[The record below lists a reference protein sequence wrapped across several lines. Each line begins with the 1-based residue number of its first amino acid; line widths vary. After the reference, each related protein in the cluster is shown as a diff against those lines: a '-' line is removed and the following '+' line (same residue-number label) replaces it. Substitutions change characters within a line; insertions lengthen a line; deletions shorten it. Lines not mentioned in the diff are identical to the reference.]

1 MLIQTSEGHLA
12 AQFSVLYVCTF
23 RRDASE
29 YTLSFIKPFFIRV
42 PFAQRRTVI
51 LHCFYFP
58 KSRKSELH
66 NVLHVG
72 VRVNLKLCSFN
83 TLLLCRIIDTFTLY
97 SYNWLL
103 NVKTVI
109 IVLSC
114 LYVAKKLSDFCHWN
128 LRKSAKT
135 FPGWNCPKIK
145 NDLNPVPNR
154 VNTIKSEKA
163 LEKGKSSLL
172 HSRLHL
178 SQTVSENLLLLS
190 ILTLRRELSLDRE
203 GYWN

>member
-1 MLIQTSEGHLA
+1 MLHQNVNSNKRRTPCCTILRCRY
-12 AQFSVLYVCTF
+12 FSKRCFLVHPFFHKT
-23 RRDASE
+23 
-29 YTLSFIKPFFIRV
+29 FFIRIPV
-42 PFAQRRTVI
+42 AQRRTVI

-66 NVLHVG
+66 NVLHG
-72 VRVNLKLCSFN
+72 VRVNLKFCSFN

-114 LYVAKKLSDFCHWN
+114 LNVAKKLSDFCNWN
-128 LRKSAKT
+128 LRKSVRT

-145 NDLNPVPNR
+145 NNLNPVPNR
-154 VNTIKSEKA
+154 VNTIQS
-163 LEKGKSSLL
+163 
-172 HSRLHL
+172 
-178 SQTVSENLLLLS
+178 
-190 ILTLRRELSLDRE
+190 
-203 GYWN
+203 